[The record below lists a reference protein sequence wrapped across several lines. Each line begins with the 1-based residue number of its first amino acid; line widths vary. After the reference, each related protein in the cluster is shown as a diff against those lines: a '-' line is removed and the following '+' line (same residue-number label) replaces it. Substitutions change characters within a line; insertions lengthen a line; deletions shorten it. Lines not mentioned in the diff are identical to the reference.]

1 MQTPPLSRYVRPGAV
16 LALLALFV
24 MSLGATAHAGN
35 AGDLGI
41 QLRTV
46 VQGADQ
52 PAIIVNNTRDVKR
65 LEIAVSDPSGKRQV
79 LKASGLGAG
88 SKKTLSFKHPGGT
101 IAYKALIDVTWA
113 GGESDKFTLDFEAT
127 RVGKLVMDIKSEDV
141 DLDGRKLKVRV
152 SNPAASIELT
162 ILGESGQEIAVS
174 RDVFDP
180 PAAAGTNLELA
191 WEEPSEK
198 ILTMT
203 LKVYDIAGFWV
214 GMKITPFSIEIPH
227 DELVFDSGASAVRAD
242 QAPKLEATWGHVQ
255 EALMKHGTLLQR
267 KLFIAGYTD
276 TVGDKASNRALSH
289 ARAASI
295 AAWFRKRGLRIPIFY
310 QGFGEEVLAVPTPD
324 ETEEQK
330 NRRAIYILS
339 SHTPSGPEVPRNEWK
354 PL

>member
-1 MQTPPLSRYVRPGAV
+1 MQIPPLFRPVV
-16 LALLALFV
+16 LLTALLATLA
-24 MSLGATAHAGN
+24 GATAHAGN

-52 PAIIVNNTRDVKR
+52 PAIIVNNTRDVKK
-65 LEIAVSDPSGKRQV
+65 LEIVVTDPSGKRQV
-79 LKASGLGAG
+79 LKAGGLGAG
-88 SKKTLSFKHPGGT
+88 SKKTLSFRHPGGT
-101 IAYKALIDVTWA
+101 LAYKSVMDVTW
-113 GGESDKFTLDFEAT
+113 GDGEQDKFTLDFEAT

-141 DLDGRKLKVRV
+141 DLDARKLKVRV
-152 SNPAASIELT
+152 TNPAASIELT

-174 RDVFDP
+174 RELFDP
-180 PAAAGTNLELA
+180 PAAPGTNLELA

-242 QAPKLEATWGHVQ
+242 QSPKLEATWGHVQ
-255 EALMKHGTLLQR
+255 EALLKHGTLLQL

-295 AAWFRKRGLRIPIFY
+295 AAWFRKRGLKIPIY
-310 QGFGEEVLAVPTPD
+310 YAGFGEDVLAVQTPD

-339 SHTPSGPEVPRNEWK
+339 SHTPSGPEVPRNEWR